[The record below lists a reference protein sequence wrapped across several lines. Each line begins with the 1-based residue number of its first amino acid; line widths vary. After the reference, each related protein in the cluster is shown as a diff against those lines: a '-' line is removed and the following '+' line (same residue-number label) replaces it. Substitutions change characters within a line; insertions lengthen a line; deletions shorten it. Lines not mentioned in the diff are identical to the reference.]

1 MRRSLGIFFG
11 RVERAIYC
19 DVIGGGS
26 KKKSIVYFYIIYKT
40 FTTLI
45 LVSNSKA
52 KTKSRCSI
60 FFPTTSL
67 KAVVGCLPLLMLL
80 SASSSR
86 LFLHCN
92 LIIFKSDYSEIFF
105 ISQMM
110 MRLTKYNTTQQKNTL
125 KDACVCMILFLYWWW
140 PWWGS
145 EYEIK
150 SMVQDYKY
158 NSIRISILYECFF
171 VVVSSSMHYQQVGGV
186 CLHPNPHF
194 HQQHTHTHDHVC
206 H

>member
-19 DVIGGGS
+19 DVIGGGA
-26 KKKSIVYFYIIYKT
+26 KKKSIVYFYFIYMT
-40 FTTLI
+40 YTTLI

-125 KDACVCMILFLYWWW
+125 KDACVCMILLLYWWW

-150 SMVQDYKY
+150 LMIKII
-158 NSIRISILYECFF
+158 NIIPLN
-171 VVVSSSMHYQQVGGV
+171 YQQYMNFF
-186 CLHPNPHF
+186 CCQY
-194 HQQHTHTHDHVC
+194 QQHVLSVGRGCVFTPKPPFSLATHSHT
-206 H
+206 

>member
-125 KDACVCMILFLYWWW
+125 KDACVCIKGRTTSGIAELPKFEHFGTSLPNCLQTVCRPPLY
-140 PWWGS
+140 
-145 EYEIK
+145 
-150 SMVQDYKY
+150 YKEGEHLV
-158 NSIRISILYECFF
+158 IFC
-171 VVVSSSMHYQQVGGV
+171 
-186 CLHPNPHF
+186 
-194 HQQHTHTHDHVC
+194 
-206 H
+206 

>member
-1 MRRSLGIFFG
+1 MFWVHVYIYWYDVMYLFKFFSTYHTCSTNHIWGCSNCKDFIIWAMRRSLGIFFG

-19 DVIGGGS
+19 DVIGGGA
-26 KKKSIVYFYIIYKT
+26 KKKSIVYFYFIYMT
-40 FTTLI
+40 YTTLI

-105 ISQMM
+105 IS
-110 MRLTKYNTTQQKNTL
+110 
-125 KDACVCMILFLYWWW
+125 
-140 PWWGS
+140 
-145 EYEIK
+145 
-150 SMVQDYKY
+150 
-158 NSIRISILYECFF
+158 
-171 VVVSSSMHYQQVGGV
+171 
-186 CLHPNPHF
+186 
-194 HQQHTHTHDHVC
+194 
-206 H
+206 